1 VKENAESLDLRGVSS
16 SLRRND
22 GGRVEDVDFD
32 VSGVIDVDR
41 DVGSDDDD
49 FGVVVVHFESLIE
62 LRSSSAILV
71 VFVMLDV

>member
-41 DVGSDDDD
+41 
-49 FGVVVVHFESLIE
+49 VVYSCEGHMQYPTLNMVAE
-62 LRSSSAILV
+62 
-71 VFVMLDV
+71 